1 MCDGVCGVCVCVTV
15 PVVCLQGDTVEEL
28 CDPDFQEELDG
39 LRKLREVHAL
49 F

>member
-1 MCDGVCGVCVCVTV
+1 ML
-15 PVVCLQGDTVEEL
+15 VVFLQGDTVEEL

-39 LRKLREVHAL
+39 LRKLREVLAL